1 MLTHRAKLLLIGAVL
16 TICLGATLLLEA
28 PEATRSVD
36 EVMEDPESLEG
47 REIAIRGEVL
57 DGSID
62 NQTMI
67 FILHGESNQLVIDFS
82 QAQTSGG
89 LDDNRTI
96 YAEGI
101 LLEKDGEWIFEAEV
115 IKTSCPSKYEESEA
129 EYPSVGSKQSGLT
142 ACWDRR
148 GVCVPSS
155 ANRKWRSESQGA
167 AQPVYGFPPADVDVS
182 PPRDPGVTHRRRKE
196 SGNE

>member
-67 FILHGESNQLVIDFS
+67 FILHGDSNQLVIDFS

-101 LLEKDGEWIFEAEV
+101 LLEKDGKWIFEAEV
-115 IKTSCPSKYEESEA
+115 IKTSCPSKYEESDA
-129 EYPSVGSKQSGLT
+129 E
-142 ACWDRR
+142 
-148 GVCVPSS
+148 
-155 ANRKWRSESQGA
+155 
-167 AQPVYGFPPADVDVS
+167 
-182 PPRDPGVTHRRRKE
+182 
-196 SGNE
+196 